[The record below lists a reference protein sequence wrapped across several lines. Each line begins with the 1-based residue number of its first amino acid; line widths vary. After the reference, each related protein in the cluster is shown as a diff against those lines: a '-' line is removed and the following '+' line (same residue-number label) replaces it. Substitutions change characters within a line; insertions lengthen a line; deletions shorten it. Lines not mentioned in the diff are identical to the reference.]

1 MTMNQWSSQLDF
13 ANWPSEQKQALA
25 QIVKKQID
33 STVGHLQELTD
44 VEPISLSEESKN
56 RITDR
61 VIDVIQAGNFAADVV
76 TLGTVGVAHVFSAL
90 LNPIF
95 RAAPSRSKTHE

>member
-1 MTMNQWSSQLDF
+1 MTTNQWSSQLDF

-25 QIVKKQID
+25 QIVKNQIGA
-33 STVGHLQELTD
+33 TIGPLQDFAD

-56 RITDR
+56 RIADQ

-95 RAAPSRSKTHE
+95 RAAPARTNTHK